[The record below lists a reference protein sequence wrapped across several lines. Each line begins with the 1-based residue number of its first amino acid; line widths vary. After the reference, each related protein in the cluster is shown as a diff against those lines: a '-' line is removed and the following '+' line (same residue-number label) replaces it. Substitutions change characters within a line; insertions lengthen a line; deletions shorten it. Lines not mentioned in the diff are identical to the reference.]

1 MFIITQGI
9 EIFPTQSQIVQTIYN
24 FNNLDF
30 RDKITGIPYQYD
42 VYVQKI
48 KVKLIK
54 PKYLFSDTSGDDD
67 FEYYFVVSDIVIN
80 NMLGND
86 PTKAGVTLYFKVDGT
101 TQIIYI
107 TYNNFNDILNDLGS
121 YFAIFDLVAKVIAM
135 LYADFFLQADLLNSV
150 FCFNEYDV
158 QRPKNTSKKSS
169 HTDDSENY
177 SEDSIKDNKFKI
189 SKQVSKFNSNNEKLN
204 QVNIIPYIKQSNQKL
219 NEDLEL
225 QDINNQISN
234 NYIEPK
240 SVTIL
245 PVGMGKNYDENKK
258 EISLYNNSNNIEYI
272 NDCEND
278 LNSSRQLSFNNN
290 DISSKKL
297 TNKQLILLNSNNVIK
312 ENNSND
318 DNNNAGND
326 NNDNSNVNKYNDE
339 NLNITNPSVQAHK
352 NSTNIPNKPQYY
364 KLNNLIKSLDE
375 KELKKGK
382 RDESKYVESNK
393 QIFGIKKKYKIL
405 LNSLSF
411 NEENKLENNIINKY
425 DVTPY
430 DLMFECCYKKYDPR
444 KKAKYELYKKCLS
457 ILEKTM
463 NIEYIIRKD
472 MEVNFIK
479 EYLLNQ
485 TENNM
490 FKYHFKPL
498 NVLNFDDSMDH
509 LKKLKSEGVQCLTKD
524 ELINEVLNGNN
535 KIFEVFFD
543 YHAN

>member
-1 MFIITQGI
+1 MAKAIKEKIEANIYPRLFIITENVQI
-9 EIFPTQSQIVQTIYN
+9 LPSKKNESEIVQTIYN
-24 FNNLDF
+24 FNNIDF

-42 VYVQKI
+42 IYVQKI
-48 KVKLIK
+48 KVKSIK
-54 PKYLFSDTSGDDD
+54 PKHLFIDTSGDDD
-67 FEYYFVVSDIVIN
+67 FTTHYVVSSIVIN

-121 YFAIFDLVAKVIAM
+121 YFAIFDLVAKLFAM
-135 LYADFFLQADLLNSV
+135 FYADFFLQADLLNSV

-158 QRPKNTSKKSS
+158 RRPKNGNKLSS
-169 HTDDSENY
+169 HTDN
-177 SEDSIKDNKFKI
+177 SEDSSFSDNN
-189 SKQVSKFNSNNEKLN
+189 SKSNKRNSS
-204 QVNIIPYIKQSNQKL
+204 I
-219 NEDLEL
+219 
-225 QDINNQISN
+225 
-234 NYIEPK
+234 
-240 SVTIL
+240 
-245 PVGMGKNYDENKK
+245 K
-258 EISLYNNSNNIEYI
+258 EIPSMEVP
-272 NDCEND
+272 
-278 LNSSRQLSFNNN
+278 
-290 DISSKKL
+290 
-297 TNKQLILLNSNNVIK
+297 NKQLIKSSFYHSDNKDSNFENIELVYVGGGKKDQKEITYLNEDSKIQIGDDICHSTEKPINNKDIDYSKKDNKITRANKLMMLNSNTDEI
-312 ENNSND
+312 
-318 DNNNAGND
+318 
-326 NNDNSNVNKYNDE
+326 YN
-339 NLNITNPSVQAHK
+339 TNPSHPNLK
-352 NSTNIPNKPQYY
+352 NSQNNTSFDNPTDKNIKID
-364 KLNNLIKSLDE
+364 NLIKQDQQDNKSIRTDE
-375 KELKKGK
+375 I
-382 RDESKYVESNK
+382 VENDNYYK
-393 QIFGIKKKYKIL
+393 GIKKKYKIL